1 MQETDAVRM
10 AVASWLIFLTAMSV
24 AAPSTAQTSDH
35 KTPQEVIVE
44 GKRNHR
50 DAAHRFVN
58 EITVET
64 EDQVAQF
71 GEPVCPLTLGL
82 SPTYNGV
89 ITERVLKDAKD
100 TGVRVAKGRC
110 EPNVIIMISDDGHQL
125 LDRLHTDRG
134 PMFEDIPLHDLHALL
149 DEPGPVHAWQGVE
162 LLDNSGF
169 PVGIRDPNG
178 VHGPSPVAE
187 APVAKGFMPS
197 RLQQAFRR
205 RIDTAFVV
213 IDAKAIDGLTL
224 MQVAD
229 YAAMR
234 TLAIT
239 RNPKGAS
246 MAQDSILTLFDGAS
260 GSSKPASLSRSDAAY
275 LHALY
280 ATSSATLA
288 STQKSNMAQSI
299 NRALSAT
306 QPDQR

>member
-1 MQETDAVRM
+1 MRM
-10 AVASWLIFLTAMSV
+10 AVASWLVCLTITGL
-24 AAPSTAQTSDH
+24 AAPSLAQTTDH
-35 KTPQEVIVE
+35 KALPEVVVE
-44 GKRNHR
+44 GRRDHQ

-58 EITVET
+58 EITVEK

-71 GEPVCPLTLGL
+71 GEPICPLTLGL
-82 SPTYNGV
+82 SAGYNGV
-89 ITERVLKDAKD
+89 ITQRVLKDAKSA
-100 TGVRVAKGRC
+100 GVRIAGGRC

-134 PMFEDIPLHDLHALL
+134 PLFEAMPLHDLHALL

-162 LLDNSGF
+162 LLDNGGF
-169 PVGIRDPNG
+169 PVGVRDPNG
-178 VHGPSPVAE
+178 IHGPGPLSD
-187 APVAKGFMPS
+187 APVAKGYMPS

-239 RNPKGAS
+239 RDPKGAS
-246 MAQDSILTLFDGAS
+246 MAQDSILALFDGKS
-260 GSSKPASLSRSDAAY
+260 GSPKPVSLSRSDAAY

-288 STQKSNMAQSI
+288 SAQKASMAESI
-299 NRALSAT
+299 NRTLSSAT
-306 QPDQR
+306 PGDK